1 MGCFKTTNPWSYYS
15 QASFALPCAAL
26 QANGFYGSS
35 GISGFIPL
43 AYSLLEQRL
52 HNRALAMDRNDKE
65 RMQATSRGL
74 SIHEYERLGWTFHAK
89 GLWCSLPGAE
99 DGPCVS
105 LVGSSNLGYR
115 SRDRDLEAQLLLF
128 TMAPRLQQ
136 QLERERDDL
145 FVRASKVTSSL
156 FCGPDRQAGRLASL
170 AVDFVKPWL

>member
-1 MGCFKTTNPWSYYS
+1 M
-15 QASFALPCAAL
+15 

-35 GISGFIPL
+35 GLSGFIPL

-52 HNRALAMDRNDKE
+52 HNRAMSMYNDKE
-65 RMQATSRGL
+65 EKGPKSGSEKKGL

-99 DGPCVS
+99 DGPSVS

-115 SRDRDLEAQLLLF
+115 SRDRDLEAQVFLF
-128 TMAPRLQQ
+128 TLAPRLQQ

-145 FVRASKVTSSL
+145 FVRASRVNSSI
-156 FCGPDRQAGRLASL
+156 FCGPDRQGGLFASL
-170 AVDFVKPWL
+170 ALKFVKPWL

>member
-1 MGCFKTTNPWSYYS
+1 M
-15 QASFALPCAAL
+15 

-52 HNRALAMDRNDKE
+52 HNRAISMNNKE
-65 RMQATSRGL
+65 KEKGSGL

-89 GLWCSLPGAE
+89 GLWCSLPGAD
-99 DGPCVS
+99 DGPSVS

-115 SRDRDLEAQLLLF
+115 SRDRDLEAQLFLF
-128 TMAPRLQQ
+128 TLAPRLQQ

-145 FVRASKVTSSL
+145 FVRASKVNSSM
-156 FCGPDRQAGRLASL
+156 FCGPDRQGGLFASL
-170 AVDFVKPWL
+170 ALQFVRPWL

>member
-1 MGCFKTTNPWSYYS
+1 M
-15 QASFALPCAAL
+15 

-35 GISGFIPL
+35 GISGYIPL

-52 HNRALAMDRNDKE
+52 HSRAMEMYNSNSNEKE
-65 RMQATSRGL
+65 KSKCSSAGL

-99 DGPCVS
+99 DGPSVS

-115 SRDRDLEAQLLLF
+115 SRDRDLEAQLFLF
-128 TMAPRLQQ
+128 TLAPRLQQ

-145 FVRASKVTSSL
+145 FVRASKVTSSI
-156 FCGPDRQAGRLASL
+156 FCGPDRQGGLFANLAL
-170 AVDFVKPWL
+170 KFVQPWL